1 MTRTFE
7 KAEELFRFASTRTPS
22 APPQPAGLIRLA
34 DESEVL
40 HWIASAHQQDFA
52 QELIALE
59 RRWQALTEAGVN
71 IDSTPLRIG
80 SDSRAANEDTTL
92 PAILRKDPGDPRDV
106 DHLVKSLWKFYLQGI
121 SSGAA
126 QAHQLHRVQQM
137 LGQASALQQ
146 PGEPILQTALRP
158 VLKLPAVFEAY
169 LAERQA
175 LARYALAAQ
184 SGATRAELE
193 ARLTLLRAFEARLV
207 YAIAHPPVFEAAQP
221 FSAPVPKPDPDAP
234 RTYYFQ
240 PAADPVLLFRVA
252 YEALM
257 AELDEA
263 GIATVGLTV
272 WELLD
277 TGRREIAMLV
287 VQISVLP
294 ADTPLPQLP
303 PGSSFGIR
311 PVGVADL
318 RVVKQ
323 ELIGYEKGELAD
335 IHSVAHGE
343 TVERQTSRL
352 QRADDGQSE
361 WTVRDNERWR
371 ESYAVERNDLG
382 RYAYQTARQNSD
394 QNASINFSTTY
405 GEIQINGSAFLS
417 EGRGRDETR
426 AEDVRRSR
434 ELVERALQL
443 TRESVGL
450 SRWRNLT
457 TETQSSTL
465 HKQEA
470 QCGNIVARYHY
481 VDKVYQAQVFNRG
494 ARAMYEVMVP
504 TPAALLLLL
513 RRQPGRGPLAGL
525 PPLRP
530 ALMAADIT
538 DSSWALLA
546 ERYGVVLPPP
556 PAVAITEYAQATS
569 RFADSAPLARG
580 GLFTRGAA
588 LESGYEASI
597 AGVSMA
603 WVGVAGQSG
612 LTVSI
617 GALLFSSSQATDEPI
632 APQAMA
638 GETGDVSYSV
648 SAWGTVDQYTVNFYL
663 VWTRTQRALEQWQ
676 LACYQVI
683 LENYQRQL
691 GAYREQA
698 AVALTPEQ
706 MRTIERTELKRAVL
720 EVIRRGTGR
729 STPAPEAVINGL
741 PAIDVAR
748 LEAAARE
755 VRFFEYAFEW
765 EQMTYRFYPYSWASE
780 STWSADSF
788 VQQGDSVFTAFLNAG
803 FASVILPVR
812 KGFEDAAAIYLKT
825 GVVLDLAVVPADD
838 DLAALNCE
846 VVQLNA
852 ECDSEAEGGVREG
865 DPWTYRV
872 PTTLTVLDENTTCA
886 LPRV

>member
-7 KAEELFRFASTRTPS
+7 NAEELFRFASTRAPS
-22 APPQPAGLIRLA
+22 ALPQPAGLIRLA
-34 DESEVL
+34 DETEVL
-40 HWIASAHQQDFA
+40 GWIASAHQQDFA

-59 RRWQALTEAGVN
+59 ARWQALAGAGVN
-71 IDSTPLRIG
+71 EESTQLRIG
-80 SDSRAANEDTTL
+80 SDSAASTDTTL
-92 PAILRKDPGDPRDV
+92 PAILRKDPSATREIDE
-106 DHLVKSLWKFYLQGI
+106 LVKSLWKFTLQGI

-146 PGEPILQTALRP
+146 PGEPTLQTALRP
-158 VLKLPAVFEAY
+158 VLKLPAVFEAH
-169 LAERQA
+169 LAERRA
-175 LARYALAAQ
+175 LAITTLAAD

-193 ARLTLLRAFEARLV
+193 ARLTLQKAFEARLV
-207 YAIAHPPVFEAAQP
+207 YAIAHPPVFDAAQP

-252 YEALM
+252 YEELM
-257 AELDEA
+257 AELDDA

-272 WELLD
+272 RELLD
-277 TGRREIAMLV
+277 TVRREIATV
-287 VQISVLP
+287 AVQISVLP

-303 PGSSFGIR
+303 PGATFGIR

-323 ELIGYEKGELAD
+323 ELVGYEKGELAE

-361 WTVRDNERWR
+361 WNVRDNERWR
-371 ESYAVERNDLG
+371 ETYTVERNDLG
-382 RYAYQTARQNSD
+382 RYAYLSARQNSD
-394 QNASINFSTTY
+394 QNASVNFSGKY

-417 EGRGRDETR
+417 DGRGRDETR

-465 HKQEA
+465 HKQKS
-470 QCGNIVARYHY
+470 QCGNIVSRYHY
-481 VDKVYQAQVFNRG
+481 VDKVYQAQVFNCG

-504 TPAALLLLL
+504 APAALLLQLL
-513 RRQPGRGPLAGL
+513 RRQPGRTPLAGL
-525 PPLRP
+525 PPVRP
-530 ALMAADIT
+530 TLVAADIT

-556 PAVAITEYAQATS
+556 PAVAITEYAQASS
-569 RFADSAPLARG
+569 RFADAAPLARG
-580 GLFTRGAA
+580 GVFTRGAA
-588 LESGYEASI
+588 LEQGYEASI

-603 WVGVAGQSG
+603 WIGVAGQSG

-617 GALLFSSSQATDEPI
+617 GALLFSSSQDTDEPI

-638 GETGDVSYSV
+638 GETGDVSYSA
-648 SAWGTVDQYTVNFYL
+648 SAWGMVDQYTVNFYL
-663 VWTRTQRALEQWQ
+663 VWTRTQRAVEQWQ
-676 LACYQVI
+676 LACYQIIV
-683 LENYQRQL
+683 EDYQRRLAQ
-691 GAYREQA
+691 YREQA

-706 MRTIERTELKRAVL
+706 MRAIERTELKRAVL
-720 EVIRRGTGR
+720 EVIRRGTGQ
-729 STPAPEAVINGL
+729 STQAPQAVINTL

-765 EQMTYRFYPYSWASE
+765 EQMTYRFYPYFWAAE
-780 STWSADSF
+780 NTWSADSF

-846 VVQLNA
+846 VAQLNA
-852 ECDSEAEGGVREG
+852 ECEGGVSEG
-865 DPWTYRV
+865 DPWSYRV
-872 PTTLTVLDENTTCA
+872 PTTMTVLDESTTCA